1 MCLITKNQIIIASV
15 SIITTT
21 IFTLIMI
28 FRTVN
33 ITHFKINLKNCIKY
47 DSVYLFSKISMFII
61 YLFGFKNAFDFG
73 EKYIL
78 ATSFA
83 TLITDTQWDVS
94 ESIKAVAQIDITKK
108 SIFL

>member
-21 IFTLIMI
+21 IFSLIMI

-33 ITHFKINLKNCIKY
+33 ITHFEINLKNSIKY

-61 YLFGFKNAFDFG
+61 YLVGFKNAFDFG
-73 EKYIL
+73 
-78 ATSFA
+78 
-83 TLITDTQWDVS
+83 
-94 ESIKAVAQIDITKK
+94 KK
-108 SIFL
+108 